1 MRDTTTS
8 ISTVAYIGGMFSFL
22 ARSVRFRLKTVV
34 LTTLLAAVVVFV
46 GDWMR
51 PVVNAAQGVMRVG
64 RIDGADVAPMSS
76 IVLQMNSTSFK
87 RRAFAGADASAGGD
101 AKSRKLILDSFE
113 VRPATA
119 ELLTLFVG
127 AANEQ
132 AAAEALQA
140 AVRTLNADQEKI
152 REPKLAEINIQVG
165 LVDSNIASLTR
176 VREALASPGSIAPE
190 SANDPAS
197 VMLRRVWV
205 LDLIA
210 RNEEK
215 LAAATNDRRA
225 LAERIGLSKTYPAT
239 LSDDVTIRQISPS
252 PLRHAIF
259 AAAIVLVIMLVY
271 AMVSRPTSA

>member
-1 MRDTTTS
+1 MRDTTAS

-34 LTTLLAAVVVFV
+34 LTTLVAAVVVFV

-51 PVVNAAQGVMRVG
+51 PVVYAAQGVMRVG

-87 RRAFAGADASAGGD
+87 RRAFGSADASAGGD

-127 AANEQ
+127 AVSEQ

-152 REPKLAEINIQVG
+152 RAPKLAEINTQVG

-197 VMLRRVWV
+197 LMLRRVWV

-225 LAERIGLSKTYPAT
+225 LAERTGLSKTYPAT
-239 LSDDVTIRQISPS
+239 LSDDVTLRQVSPS

-259 AAAIVLVIMLVY
+259 AAAIVLLIMLVY

>member
-1 MRDTTTS
+1 MRDTTAS

-34 LTTLLAAVVVFV
+34 LATLVAAVVVFV

-51 PVVNAAQGVMRVG
+51 PVVYAAQGVMRVG

-87 RRAFAGADASAGGD
+87 RRAFGSANASTD

-127 AANEQ
+127 AMSEQ

-152 REPKLAEINIQVG
+152 RAPKLAEINTQVG

-190 SANDPAS
+190 SASDPAS
-197 VMLRRVWV
+197 LMLRRVWV

-239 LSDDVTIRQISPS
+239 LSDDVTLRQVSPS

-259 AAAIVLVIMLVY
+259 AAAIVLLIMLVY
-271 AMVSRPTSA
+271 AMVSRPTLA